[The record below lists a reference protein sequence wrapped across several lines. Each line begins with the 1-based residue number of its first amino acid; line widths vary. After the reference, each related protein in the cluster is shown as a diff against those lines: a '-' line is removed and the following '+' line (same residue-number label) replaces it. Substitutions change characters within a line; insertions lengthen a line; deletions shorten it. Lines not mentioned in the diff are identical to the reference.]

1 MQMSWGGMSLRR
13 KSEGASMVGAEQ
25 EGRPVGDG
33 TDPIGPRRAQESL
46 CFALSEKG
54 ALGGFWAEE
63 GHRITLTGTRVRQG
77 RHSGGKA

>member
-1 MQMSWGGMSLRR
+1 MALGKEHFMWRAKDMQMSWGGMSLRR

-46 CFALSEKG
+46 CFCPE
-54 ALGGFWAEE
+54 
-63 GHRITLTGTRVRQG
+63 
-77 RHSGGKA
+77 